1 MVSLLQN
8 VSILLKLK
16 VLICVRIKQRI
27 HGDTFWK
34 KTWTCCVFHLPRQ
47 TFKSK
52 RDKDDLCL
60 LLLASWKD
68 TALMEKKR
76 TTGVIDGCRGFNVD
90 CCKELQLSCDA
101 LGPTKC
107 MDLLWTGDN
116 QIAMTFAPVPTWN
129 FKGMDCCIAWWISM
143 LPLSKHTS
151 LQFSKWL
158 CACWGAEMMKAA
170 SWTGSVMQLANRRFP
185 LSGLW
190 MQDFPESHFLRE
202 TWLHVSWNSRDQIC
216 CKKSTNANAWKSTA
230 HAWLSRPLT
239 RNHFGNWTWLKHAH
253 ISRCV
258 QNYNIQVK
266 TSAPLLAEEHNRK
279 FILHQHH
286 PNKSSLVPFNRL
298 CKHPEV
304 S

>member
-1 MVSLLQN
+1 MLDASLHALWQSLLFAVQWAHAVTSAWPPDSLQWQMQSFNAITETMVSLLQN

-107 MDLLWTGDN
+107 MDLL
-116 QIAMTFAPVPTWN
+116 
-129 FKGMDCCIAWWISM
+129 
-143 LPLSKHTS
+143 
-151 LQFSKWL
+151 
-158 CACWGAEMMKAA
+158 
-170 SWTGSVMQLANRRFP
+170 
-185 LSGLW
+185 
-190 MQDFPESHFLRE
+190 
-202 TWLHVSWNSRDQIC
+202 
-216 CKKSTNANAWKSTA
+216 
-230 HAWLSRPLT
+230 
-239 RNHFGNWTWLKHAH
+239 
-253 ISRCV
+253 
-258 QNYNIQVK
+258 
-266 TSAPLLAEEHNRK
+266 
-279 FILHQHH
+279 
-286 PNKSSLVPFNRL
+286 
-298 CKHPEV
+298 
-304 S
+304 